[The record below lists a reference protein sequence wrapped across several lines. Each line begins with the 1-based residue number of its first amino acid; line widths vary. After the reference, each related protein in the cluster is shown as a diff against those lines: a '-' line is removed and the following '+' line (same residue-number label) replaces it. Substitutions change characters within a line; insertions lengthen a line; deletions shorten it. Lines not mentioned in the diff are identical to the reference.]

1 MRRPLLAALL
11 LAALAAP
18 GAAAETDAI
27 DIVRNPGAYAG
38 RFLTVR
44 GTMRNVRP
52 ATAGGVALPVA
63 TVFDLVAGPAFLT
76 VLSNVPPSCPMG
88 STVTVDGRFNQM
100 TQIRQQLFVNVI
112 EATQVSC
119 R

>member
-18 GAAAETDAI
+18 GVAADTDAI

-44 GTMRNVRP
+44 GAMMNVRP
-52 ATAGGVALPVA
+52 APPGGIALPTV
-63 TVFDLVAGPAFLT
+63 TVFDLVAGPAMLA
-76 VLSNVPPSCPMG
+76 VVSPVPPSCPMG
-88 STVTVDGRFNQM
+88 SMVTVDGRFMQM

-112 EATQVSC
+112 EATLVAC